1 MDQEKR
7 LVLYV
12 KDHIEQVNEEIY
24 KEYCKMRRREQYLE
38 ERDLVHG
45 KCLYSQ
51 FDNVC
56 EGNLGEE
63 MIVDI
68 HVEDICDAIVTKIM
82 IEKLKECL
90 LLLSDEELN
99 LITQLFYEE
108 KSQRRLSAESGIPL
122 MTISNRKKRILKK
135 LKKYLEK

>member
-1 MDQEKR
+1 MDQEKKF
-7 LVLYV
+7 VLFV
-12 KDHIEQVNEEIY
+12 RDHIEQVSEEIY
-24 KEYCKMRRREQYLE
+24 KEYYKMRRRERYLE

-51 FDNVC
+51 LDNFC

-68 HVEDICDAIVTKIM
+68 HVEDICDAVVIKIM

-90 LLLSDEELN
+90 KLLSDEELN
-99 LITQLFYEE
+99 LIMQLFYKE
-108 KSQRRLSAESGIPL
+108 KSQRQFSAESGIPL
-122 MTISNRKKRILKK
+122 MTISDRKKRILKK